1 MCRKVTFLIFYSRTQ
16 FIEEFHFYS
25 AVMRDEPHPSG
36 EHGHRSLQFSPVNSG
51 SLERCSVFPG
61 GAWSVGTPV
70 YNLVWALWF
79 ARCYGWREAGQAP
92 SLLGFLLVLII
103 PHSRNREGCRGH
115 THKSQLSYSP
125 SLSRLFLQPKKV
137 GWAAFLCG
145 RKIAHMLHPAPFP
158 FYSLKTKLSITMRL
172 LE

>member
-25 AVMRDEPHPSG
+25 AVVRDEPHPSG

-61 GAWSVGTPV
+61 GTWSVGTPV
-70 YNLVWALWF
+70 YNLVWTLWF

-92 SLLGFLLVLII
+92 SLLGFLLGVLII
-103 PHSRNREGCRGH
+103 PHSRNRRGAEA
-115 THKSQLSYSP
+115 THI
-125 SLSRLFLQPKKV
+125 SLSSLTLPLSPDSFSSPGKWDGLHSCAAGKLPICYILLLFHFT
-137 GWAAFLCG
+137 A
-145 RKIAHMLHPAPFP
+145 
-158 FYSLKTKLSITMRL
+158 
-172 LE
+172 